1 MIVHPHSHGGG
12 VVLLDAGEKLTV
24 AILPH
29 TDGSARGFDVT
40 ASREFGDII
49 RTVAVSAD
57 SDMLPEF
64 KKPSRLT
71 RILVQNRA
79 GARKRVLIFEEV
91 EEPSKLKMKG
101 KSI

>member
-29 TDGSARGFDVT
+29 ADGSARGFDMT

-49 RTVAVSAD
+49 RTVAVTAD
-57 SDMLPEF
+57 ADILPAF

-79 GARKRVLIFEEV
+79 GARKRVLIFEEI
-91 EEPSKLKMKG
+91 EESNQAEKKG
-101 KSI
+101 KIT